1 MLSCMV
7 QLLLEN
13 METLSLPELTH
24 ALRTC
29 FKVLSKV
36 QIPPA
41 YLGTETGSSDTVGIL
56 SNPLAKSNK
65 QHASNFSCIGSRDR
79 IVGLCNRTVH
89 TVF

>member
-36 QIPPA
+36 QMPPA
-41 YLGTETGSSDTVGIL
+41 YLGTETGSSDTVGIKTHAFYYIL
-56 SNPLAKSNK
+56 QRGKSNL
-65 QHASNFSCIGSRDR
+65 SCIGER
-79 IVGLCNRTVH
+79 GH
-89 TVF
+89 TVCI